1 MSKIITTKGSMRFRQ
16 FSFCLALLTFFTS
29 CKKDEPVAGE
39 KEPVTTTRS
48 VDLVPYYKIQ
58 RVENLQVETDDA
70 NPTAP
75 KPEVLFSLDYKK
87 VQPATYGKTSFW
99 DISFSGLY
107 NSFIG
112 GNNGSDINNSGY
124 TGPGVGG
131 ITIVAKSFE
140 EVTAIPA
147 VTDFK
152 TGRGLIGTDDL
163 GAFGEG
169 LGWYLYDFGGT
180 VVGDGSY
187 DKQHVAY
194 AMGNTFNMANGQK
207 TPARTVIVRTAKGD
221 FAKIKMI
228 SCYKDVFTTDKMMRN
243 TPHMFFTFE
252 YVIVPAGSTTFEIK

>member
-1 MSKIITTKGSMRFRQ
+1 MNKMITSNRLLKRL
-16 FSFCLALLTFFTS
+16 SFCLITIVFFTA
-29 CKKDEPVAGE
+29 CKKDESVTVEE
-39 KEPVTTTRS
+39 KPVTTTRS
-48 VDLVPYYKIQ
+48 IDMVPYYKVQ
-58 RVENLQVETDDA
+58 RVENLQVETDDT

-75 KPEVLFSLDYKK
+75 KPEVLFSLDFKK
-87 VQPATYGKTSFW
+87 VQPTTFGKTSFW

-112 GNNGSDINNSGY
+112 GNNGVNTNNAGLG
-124 TGPGVGG
+124 GPGIGG
-131 ITIVAKSFE
+131 VTIVAKSFE
-140 EVTAIPA
+140 EVSAIPA
-147 VTDFK
+147 STEFK
-152 TGRGLIGTDDL
+152 TARGLIGTDDL

-169 LGWYLYDFGGT
+169 LGWYLYDFGGI

-194 AMGNTFNMANGQK
+194 AMGNTFAMANGQK
-207 TPARTVIVRTAKGD
+207 TPTRTIIVRTAKGD

-252 YVIVPAGSTTFEIK
+252 YVIVPAGSTKFEIK